1 MGVTKKPAVVAKTSR
16 KVKISRSE
24 AAFAQSQGM
33 SIEDLAKSKLPKR
46 GRPVGSTNKPK
57 AKPVDWEKLAKQLQ
71 EALSTEMKT
80 NEHLESLFE
89 DMKSKVIIA
98 EHVSFGKRL
107 KFLFTGTL

>member
-1 MGVTKKPAVVAKTSR
+1 MGVTQKATVVAKTAT
-16 KVKISRSE
+16 K
-24 AAFAQSQGM
+24 
-33 SIEDLAKSKLPKR
+33 KR
-46 GRPVGSTNKPK
+46 GRPVGSTKTPRDKPI
-57 AKPVDWEKLAKQLQ
+57 DWEKLAKQLQ

-107 KFLFTGTL
+107 KFLFTGNL